1 MGSGRMFEP
10 CRAHLEPP
18 RRSCVGP
25 HEAWYASTVDDPT
38 VERVGRNEAVF
49 RRVNEEIERVNRA
62 FATITETMELVCE
75 CADIRCAERFL
86 MSLPDYERLRSDPA
100 LFAVRPGHVV
110 DAVESVVEEHGEYD
124 VIRKHPGRPHEIA
137 EATDP
142 RS

>member
-1 MGSGRMFEP
+1 
-10 CRAHLEPP
+10 
-18 RRSCVGP
+18 
-25 HEAWYASTVDDPT
+25 VDDPT